1 MGWVAR
7 HGHDRQRIARR
18 APGRLAWRSQYG
30 VVVRVTHVISTP
42 TGVGGAERTL
52 SDLVSFGASKG
63 WDQLVLNPFALD
75 PDADELFALY
85 APARYEGRQCL
96 GVRGLPALRSWLS
109 RRVAAFQPDVV
120 HAHLFHASVMV
131 ASMRRPQNV
140 AFVLS
145 HQHGDKF
152 QVGRSRV
159 LELAD
164 RIAARRFDQ
173 VVGCSQSVADYLLY
187 RYGLAPTRVSY
198 VRNGW
203 SGRPRAPSA
212 DPLGQRVICVAHL
225 SAQKNHRVLIAAIAK
240 VREHASDVCLQLV
253 GDGADRAE
261 LEAYVQRR
269 GLDECVEFLGRVED
283 VWPLLAEAHIFVLPS
298 LYEPLGIAAL
308 EAMGAGLPV
317 VASSVGGLREI
328 VRDGTTGFLVPPD
341 DAEALA
347 ARISELLGDREL
359 ASTMGLRGREIAE
372 EHRSERM
379 AEGYARVYER
389 LTHRASRAA
398 AARSMHRSAQVRRS

>member
-1 MGWVAR
+1 M
-7 HGHDRQRIARR
+7 
-18 APGRLAWRSQYG
+18 
-30 VVVRVTHVISTP
+30 RVTHVISTP

-52 SDLVSFGASKG
+52 SDLVALGASKG

-75 PDADELFALY
+75 PDADELSALY
-85 APARYEGRQCL
+85 APASYEGRRCR

-131 ASMRRPQNV
+131 ASLRRPRDS

-152 QVGRSRV
+152 QVGRSRL

-164 RIAARRFDQ
+164 RIAVRHFDQ

-203 SGRPRAPSA
+203 SGRPRPPSA

-225 SAQKNHRVLIAAIAK
+225 SAQKNHRVLIEAIAK
-240 VREHASDVCLQLV
+240 VRERASDVCLQLV

-261 LEAYVQRR
+261 LEAYARRR
-269 GLDECVEFLGRVED
+269 GLEDSVEFLGRVDD
-283 VWPLLAEAHIFVLPS
+283 VWPLLAEAHVFVLAS

-308 EAMGAGLPV
+308 EAMAAGLPV

-328 VRDGTTGFLVPPD
+328 VRDGTTGYLVPPG
-341 DAEALA
+341 DAELLA
-347 ARISELLGDREL
+347 ARIAELLGDRQL
-359 ASTMGLRGREIAE
+359 ASTMGLRGREVAE
-372 EHRSERM
+372 EYRSERM
-379 AEGYARVYER
+379 AEGYARVYEG
-389 LTHRASRAA
+389 LTHRASPSA
-398 AARSMHRSAQVRRS
+398 AARHAPVC